1 MSSDDNF
8 THSSVS
14 AELERPT
21 KKAELRIFL
30 VDPAGLRP
38 TVVWNSEQGI
48 LAEYQETI
56 MARLLMLLRLLQSRR

>member
-1 MSSDDNF
+1 MSDDNF

-14 AELERPT
+14 ADLERPT

-48 LAEYQETI
+48 PAEYQETI
-56 MARLLMLLRLLQSRR
+56 VARFLRYLRTLQGRR